1 MFPEIAKRLL
11 EIEKILKLKTTKTTN
26 MTNYTTSEAISI
38 LDRVLISLKTMQA
51 SVKDAV
57 ARLEPLKATNEHLV
71 SVVAELKKADMEVDA
86 KLAEVAKA
94 ITPGVSESEEGGT
107 PIS

>member
-11 EIEKILKLKTTKTTN
+11 EIEKILKLKTRN

-38 LDRVLISLKTMQA
+38 LDRALISLKTMQA

-57 ARLEPLKATNEHLV
+57 ARLEPLKATNEHLL
-71 SVVAELKKADMEVDA
+71 SIVAELKKADMEVDA
-86 KLAEVAKA
+86 KLAELAEA
-94 ITPGVSESEEGGT
+94 ITPGVNESEEGGT